1 MIREGQP
8 LGSYFGYKTDG
19 LFQSYD
25 EIANSAL
32 PVGASVQPGDVK
44 YVDQNNDGVIDE
56 KDRVILGNAFPR
68 YTFGFTYNMTWKG
81 FDLNVMLQGVGKRSM
96 YPAW

>member
-1 MIREGQP
+1 MTDFGGKERIDQNDQLYKLIREGQP

-32 PVGASVQPGDVK
+32 PVELPVQPGDVK

-68 YTFGFTYNMTWKG
+68 YTFGFT
-81 FDLNVMLQGVGKRSM
+81 L
-96 YPAW
+96 